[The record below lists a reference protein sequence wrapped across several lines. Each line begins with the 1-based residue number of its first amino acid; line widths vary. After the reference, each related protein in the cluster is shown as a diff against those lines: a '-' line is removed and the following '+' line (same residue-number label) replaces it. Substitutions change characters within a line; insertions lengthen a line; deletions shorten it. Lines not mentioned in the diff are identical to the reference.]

1 MGYCGGNLLFL
12 QKIPV
17 KHAKND
23 RIQWKEMCEN
33 DFVEP
38 DGSLSA
44 HMRRTSEQTD
54 LQS

>member
-17 KHAKND
+17 KKKKND

-44 HMRRTSEQTD
+44 HMRLTSEQTD